1 MAKLTLDLGKRS
13 YDILIGENL
22 FDKIPA
28 HIPLKKTFIVTDK
41 NVAAKHLKKLEAVLK
56 KAGISYKSKILP
68 AGELTKSFKNLQD
81 VCEFLLKNKVERK
94 TTIIALGGG
103 VIGDLAGFA
112 ASIVLRGI
120 NFIQVPTTLLSQVD
134 SSVGGKTAV
143 NSAHGKNLVGSFY
156 QPKLVV
162 ADTLTLKTLP
172 KREFLSGYA
181 EVVKYGLIN
190 RPEFFEYLDKND
202 IRKNIEKVIYESCKS
217 KAEIVSKDE
226 REGDVRALLN
236 LGHTFGHAF
245 EAETGYSSK
254 LLHGEAVALGMV
266 CAFKFSHQ
274 LGVCPAK
281 DVERVIAHFKKV
293 GLPIDPKKYLKK
305 WDVKALINHMKS
317 DKKVKDGKM
326 VFILTKGIGKS
337 FIANDV
343 KETDLK
349 KFLSSYVS

>member
-56 KAGISYKSKILP
+56 KAGIAYKTKILS
-68 AGELTKSFKNLQD
+68 AGEQTKSFKNLQD

-103 VIGDLAGFA
+103 VIGDLSGFA

-162 ADTLTLKTLP
+162 ADTSTLKTLP

-190 RPEFFEYLDKND
+190 RPDFFAWLDKND
-202 IRKNIEKVIYESCKS
+202 IRKNIEKVVYESCKS
-217 KAEIVSKDE
+217 KAEIVSQDE

-274 LGVCPAK
+274 LGLCPK
-281 DVERVIAHFKKV
+281 GDVEKVIAHFKKV
-293 GLPIDPKKYLKK
+293 GLPIDPRKYLKK
-305 WDVKALINHMKS
+305 WDVKKLISHMKS

-326 VFILTKGIGKS
+326 VFILAKGIGKS
-337 FIANDV
+337 FIADNI
-343 KETDLK
+343 KETELK
-349 KFLSSYVS
+349 KFLNTYDA